1 MMNVT
6 SFGSTRR
13 TLAFVALLAGMGVLP
28 SAADTPA
35 ANAPVPVKVERIKP
49 KKEKHPTLR
58 FLKSNRAFLRSELD
72 RLREKP
78 IASED
83 AARAVDPRHL
93 LYRDMLAA
101 IGASVD
107 SVRSEKSRSEQREI
121 LASIAELASLEDQL
135 DAMERQL
142 AGQHE
147 RLSALE
153 HDFLGRQVTALL
165 ILAKGVPGGIAPTK
179 LAVTDEDGNRIEI
192 PLTEPH
198 VAALRGGGLAEVYHE
213 FVEPREQVFELAV
226 GAPAWS
232 TDAVRY
238 LVLEPPRGQLTFLE
252 IDLAAL
258 APETGE
264 LRATAWTQV
273 AETAPLLGEAPAREG
288 SD

>member
-1 MMNVT
+1 MDAT
-6 SFGSTRR
+6 SFGVCRR
-13 TLAFVALLAGMGVLP
+13 ALALGALLVGAGFAP
-28 SAADTPA
+28 SAAELPA
-35 ANAPVPVKVERIKP
+35 LNAPVPVKVERIKP

-83 AARAVDPRHL
+83 DARAVDPRHL

-101 IGASVD
+101 IGAAVD
-107 SVRSEKSRSEQREI
+107 SVRSEQSLTEQREI

-135 DAMERQL
+135 DGMERQL

-147 RLSALE
+147 RLTALE
-153 HDFLGRQVTALL
+153 HDFLGRQVTALM
-165 ILAKGVPGGIAPTK
+165 ILAKGVPGGSVPAK
-179 LAVTDEDGNRIEI
+179 LAVTDEDGNRIDV

-198 VAALRGGGLAEVYHE
+198 IAALRGGGLAEVYHE

-226 GAPAWS
+226 GAPGGAAE
-232 TDAVRY
+232 AVRY

-258 APETGE
+258 ASGGE
-264 LRATAWTQV
+264 ELQAKAWTQM
-273 AETAPLLGEAPAREG
+273 AETAPLLDEAPAREG